1 MTESTKLITEIVNM
15 RTDILYLIRL
25 VEKLEVKINKLEQTV
40 ANPPADPFAGKIN
53 EKL

>member
-1 MTESTKLITEIVNM
+1 MTDITKLTSEVISM
-15 RTDILYLIRL
+15 RTDILYLVRL

-40 ANPPADPFAGKIN
+40 ANPPMDPFKGKII